1 MKGGFEKIGK
11 KGEGEITLYTLPYCQ
26 HCQTLKGALD
36 NLKVPYTDID
46 VDVNPLMGDWLEENL
61 KTESFPIIYFRKRK
75 GEYIYILSETNLE
88 TLSGV
93 RIFNTID
100 EALEILLE
108 YYYEI

>member
-1 MKGGFEKIGK
+1 MIEEKIGK

-26 HCQTLKGALD
+26 HCQVLKGTLD
-36 NLKVPYTDID
+36 KLEVPYTDVD
-46 VDVNPLMGDWLEENL
+46 VDTNVLMGDWLEAAL
-61 KTESFPIIYFRKRK
+61 KTESYPIIYFKKRE

-88 TLSGV
+88 TLNGV

-100 EALEILLE
+100 EALEILLQ